1 MTAKAW
7 REKNP
12 SEKGDIRDHANA
24 KQLICLVN
32 LENLNA
38 LFIKE
43 SLEQSERLKKLNQI
57 AIDQLLLLTGDSSIK
72 RLGYK

>member
-1 MTAKAW
+1 
-7 REKNP
+7 
-12 SEKGDIRDHANA
+12 
-24 KQLICLVN
+24 LICLVN